1 MKTNR
6 GIYVFVGIKE
16 KLKMNIA
23 SFVVLGIVVAFL
35 VISIISFRKKSMD
48 GCDGNCSACVYSC
61 HKEDF
66 KL

>member
-1 MKTNR
+1 
-6 GIYVFVGIKE
+6 
-16 KLKMNIA
+16 MNIA
-23 SFVVLGIVVAFL
+23 SFVVLGIVAAFL
-35 VISIISFRKKSMD
+35 VISIISFRKKGMD